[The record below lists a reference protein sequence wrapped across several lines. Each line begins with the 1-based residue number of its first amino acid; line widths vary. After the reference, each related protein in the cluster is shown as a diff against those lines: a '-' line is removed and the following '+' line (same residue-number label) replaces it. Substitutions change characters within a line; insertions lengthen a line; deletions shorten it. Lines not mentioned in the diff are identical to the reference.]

1 MVEDFVRARG
11 HLTLGS
17 RLKRIGERLQ
27 ADVTRLS
34 ERLGLPIPS
43 GHYPLL
49 AALASAGPTSIG
61 VLARRLGVRQPAV
74 TRSVLQLE
82 AAGLVA
88 TSTDLADRRVRIVA
102 LTDRGAEMVRR
113 AERLLWPAVEEAVRR
128 LCDDLDGPLLTQL
141 DGFEDALALAPLD
154 RRAEA
159 LVPRDP
165 S

>member
-1 MVEDFVRARG
+1 MVVDIVRTRG

-34 ERLGLPIPS
+34 EGLGLPVPA

-49 AALASAGPTSIG
+49 AALAEAGPTSIG
-61 VLARRLGVRQPAV
+61 ALATGLGVRQPAV
-74 TRSVLQLE
+74 TRSVRQLE

-88 TSTDLADRRVRIVA
+88 TVVDATDRRIRNVA
-102 LTDRGAEMVRR
+102 LTAHGAETVER
-113 AERLLWPAVEEAVRR
+113 AARLLWPAVEEAVRR
-128 LCDDLDGPLLTQL
+128 LCDGLDGPLLTQL
-141 DGFEDALALAPLD
+141 GGLEDALAEIPLD

-159 LVPRDP
+159 LLRRTAP
-165 S
+165 